1 MLHKSCAVWAPEKD
15 GLCKLA
21 MLCESDQMWP
31 SAVSG
36 AVFIVQILA
45 MGYFAGG
52 QRGLNLPLGAVS
64 MNAYSYKGLV
74 SNELRG
80 GRTWG
85 CPQQSYLPLT
95 YTQVFC
101 ATVAA

>member
-1 MLHKSCAVWAPEKD
+1 MDCWHATDAVVFCAVA
-15 GLCKLA
+15 
-21 MLCESDQMWP
+21 
-31 SAVSG
+31 G

-45 MGYFAGG
+45 MGYFAGD

-74 SNELRG
+74 SNELRA

-85 CPQQSYLPLT
+85 CPQEGFATLQNNA
-95 YTQVFC
+95 QV
-101 ATVAA
+101 

>member
-1 MLHKSCAVWAPEKD
+1 MA
-15 GLCKLA
+15 
-21 MLCESDQMWP
+21 
-31 SAVSG
+31 G

-52 QRGLNLPLGAVS
+52 QRGVNLPLGAVS

-74 SNELRG
+74 SNELRA

-85 CPQQSYLPLT
+85 CPQQSYLPFT
-95 YTQVFC
+95 ATQVSGLTACRSSKQFSHFMRNVHFMLLHVVVPMV
-101 ATVAA
+101 THQVL